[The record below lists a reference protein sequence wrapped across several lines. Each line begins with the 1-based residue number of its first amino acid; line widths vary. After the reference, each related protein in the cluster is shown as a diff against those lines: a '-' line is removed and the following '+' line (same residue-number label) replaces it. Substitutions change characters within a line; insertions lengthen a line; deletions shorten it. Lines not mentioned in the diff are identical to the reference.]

1 MCIRDRYSVA
11 DPLFDKQGGPTANAV
26 GPLYFKNNSEGQG
39 NLEEKIMSVKKKR
52 N

>member
-1 MCIRDRYSVA
+1 MA